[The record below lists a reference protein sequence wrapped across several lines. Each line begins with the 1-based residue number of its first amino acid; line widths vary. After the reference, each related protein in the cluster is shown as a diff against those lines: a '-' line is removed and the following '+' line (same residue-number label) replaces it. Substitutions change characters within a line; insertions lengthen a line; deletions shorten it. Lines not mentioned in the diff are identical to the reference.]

1 VLFYSSV
8 LLVVINPY
16 ILKYFWRKGRRAMAQ
31 SDENG
36 ILFIGRVPFV
46 YSKRNIER
54 QQKIETWLTLY
65 KLKEDLKVVKKELAP
80 QAATPSY
87 IC

>member
-1 VLFYSSV
+1 
-8 LLVVINPY
+8 
-16 ILKYFWRKGRRAMAQ
+16 MAQ

-65 KLKEDLKVVKKELAP
+65 QLSEDLKTVKKELAP

-87 IC
+87 IR